1 MRPAPDY
8 IQFYPTV
15 RCNLACSFCYNR
27 SLTQAKDMSFPEFHR
42 LVDKLNAIGVR
53 TLDIIGGEP
62 TMHAELP
69 QLIKAALQEGLGINL
84 SSNGTDL
91 IQLATIRQKHPGAKI
106 GISVNDRKISL
117 SVEDFIVK
125 YRPIVKMVAGRV
137 VDAVLVK
144 RLLALKPKQFYLL
157 YRDALNPEQLKDS
170 VPFDQFWR
178 YVQETYDPAS
188 VGTVSC
194 SGFLPDYQHYPE
206 LLKARCPAGT
216 TKLGIMPDGAVY
228 PCNLFFGYDEFLL
241 GNIFT
246 DPFDQIWGHRHLTF
260 FRTFSG
266 NRCPRKDCEL
276 HHRCHGGCPAHSYA
290 HTGNRSAPEPRCV
303 TPR

>member
-1 MRPAPDY
+1 MRSGPDY

-15 RCNLACSFCYNR
+15 RCNLACPFCFNR
-27 SLTQAKDMSFPEFHR
+27 ALPHVGDIAFANFQR
-42 LVDKLNAIGVR
+42 LVDKLKEIGVR
-53 TLDIIGGEP
+53 TIDIIGGEP
-62 TMHAELP
+62 TMHPELP
-69 QLIKAALQEGLGINL
+69 LLIKAALHEDLGINL

-91 IQLATIRQKHPGAKI
+91 IQLAAIRQKQPRANI

-117 SVEDFIVK
+117 SLEDFIIK
-125 YRPIVKMVAGRV
+125 HRPIIKMVAGRV
-137 VDAVLVK
+137 IDAALVD
-144 RLLALKPKQFYLL
+144 RLLALKPKKLYLL
-157 YRDALNPEQLKDS
+157 YRDALDPAQLMDAI
-170 VPFDQFWR
+170 PFDQFWR
-178 YVQETYDPAS
+178 YVQDTCDPSA

-194 SGFLPDYQHYPE
+194 SGFLPDYRHYPE

-216 TKLGIMPDGAVY
+216 TKLGIMPDGSVY

-246 DPFDQIWGHRHLTF
+246 DPFEEIWGHRQLSF

-266 NRCPRKDCEL
+266 NGCPRTNCEL

-290 HTGNRSAPEPRCV
+290 HSGKRSAPEPRCV
-303 TPR
+303 PPK